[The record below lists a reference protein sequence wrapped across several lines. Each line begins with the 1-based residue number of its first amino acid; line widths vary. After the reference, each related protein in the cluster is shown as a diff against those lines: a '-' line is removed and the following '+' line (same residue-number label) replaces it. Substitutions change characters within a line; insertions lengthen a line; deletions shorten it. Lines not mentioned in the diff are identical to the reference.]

1 MKLTKRGVI
10 VRNLFISVLL
20 VVVFVAVDNATTPD
34 KCKVDVSQMSQGC
47 KDLLY
52 P

>member
-1 MKLTKRGVI
+1 MLTKRGKI
-10 VRNLFISVLL
+10 VLSTAIGLLL
-20 VVVFVAVDNATTPD
+20 VGLFTVVDNATTPD
-34 KCKVDVSQMSQGC
+34 KCKVSVDKLSQSC

>member
-1 MKLTKRGVI
+1 MVLTKRGER
-10 VRNLFISVLL
+10 VRNVIIALL
-20 VVVFVAVDNATTPD
+20 LLAVVALIDNATTPD
-34 KCKVDVSQMSQGC
+34 ECKVDVSQMSSFC

>member
-10 VRNLFISVLL
+10 VRNLSIAVLL
-20 VVVFVAVDNATTPD
+20 VVAFVAVDSVITPD
-34 KCKVDVSQMSQGC
+34 ECKVDVSQMSQGC
-47 KDLLY
+47 MDLLY

>member
-1 MKLTKRGVI
+1 MKLTKRGER
-10 VRNLFISVLL
+10 VRNLAIAVLL
-20 VVVFVAVDNATTPD
+20 IGVVVLVDNATTPD

>member
-1 MKLTKRGVI
+1 MKLTKRGER
-10 VRNLFISVLL
+10 VRNLAIAVLL
-20 VVVFVAVDNATTPD
+20 IAVVSLADNVTTPD
-34 KCKVDVSQMSQGC
+34 KCKVDVSQMSQSC

>member
-1 MKLTKRGVI
+1 MKLTKRGER
-10 VRNLFISVLL
+10 VRNVFIAVLL
-20 VVVFVAVDNATTPD
+20 LAVFVVAENLATPD
-34 KCKVDVSQMSQGC
+34 RCKVDTVELSQSC

>member
-1 MKLTKRGVI
+1 MLTRRGKI
-10 VRNLFISVLL
+10 VRNVFIGLLL
-20 VVVFVAVDNATTPD
+20 VGLYAVVNNATTPD
-34 KCKVDVSQMSQGC
+34 KCKVGVDKMSQSC

>member
-1 MKLTKRGVI
+1 MVLTKRGVI
-10 VRNLFISVLL
+10 VKNTLITLLFIA
-20 VVVFVAVDNATTPD
+20 VVVFLDNATTPAE
-34 KCKVDVSQMSQGC
+34 CKVDVSQMSSFC

>member
-1 MKLTKRGVI
+1 MTLTKRGVI
-10 VRNLFISVLL
+10 VRNIVVAILAVWLFSV
-20 VVVFVAVDNATTPD
+20 VDNAITPD